1 MIHKSYFLE
10 KRSFTMSEKIK
21 NKNSDLF
28 IDISEKEQE
37 SVSGGGLSS
46 PFGMSYMF
54 FQTTDIYTRGMSEM
68 NISQGNSSGSVRN
81 ETEYRFS
88 QTTFILASMFG
99 GGGSSRN
106 KRRRSNSFLGRLFSF
121 F

>member
-1 MIHKSYFLE
+1 
-10 KRSFTMSEKIK
+10 MSEKITT
-21 NKNSDLF
+21 KNSDLF

-54 FQTTDIYTRGMSEM
+54 FQTTDIYSRGMSEV
-68 NISQGNSSGSVRN
+68 NISQGNSSGFVRN
-81 ETEYRFS
+81 EAEYRFS
-88 QTTFILASMFG
+88 QTTLVIASLFG
-99 GGGSSRN
+99 GGGGGSRRN
-106 KRRRSNSFLGRLFSF
+106 NRRRGGSLFAKLFSF

>member
-1 MIHKSYFLE
+1 
-10 KRSFTMSEKIK
+10 MSEKIK
-21 NKNSDLF
+21 IKNSDLF
-28 IDISEKEQE
+28 IGIPEKEQE
-37 SVSGGGLSS
+37 SVSGGGLSL

-99 GGGSSRN
+99 GGGGSSRN